1 MSTPY
6 GRGNS
11 LSARVLLRE
20 TRNINFGQRPTRY
33 TARSQAQPQPSVQPS
48 RWWAWW
54 LLAGMVLGQGALWG
68 TVWLL
73 MQAADEVRRY
83 L

>member
-1 MSTPY
+1 MATSISQ
-6 GRGNS
+6 R
-11 LSARVLLRE
+11 RLLRE
-20 TRNINFGQRPTRY
+20 TRNIPSGPRPARY
-33 TARSQAQPQPSVQPS
+33 TASSLPQPQPSVQPS
-48 RWWAWW
+48 RWWAYW